1 MTNSFALVEYV
12 PKPACYVCILMY
24 EIYSYIYIKSLDYMP
39 IGLNVPE
46 APELGTPSKPYQPN
60 RPVFQGINN
69 TLF

>member
-1 MTNSFALVEYV
+1 
-12 PKPACYVCILMY
+12 MY

-46 APELGTPSKPYQPN
+46 APELGTPPKPYQPN